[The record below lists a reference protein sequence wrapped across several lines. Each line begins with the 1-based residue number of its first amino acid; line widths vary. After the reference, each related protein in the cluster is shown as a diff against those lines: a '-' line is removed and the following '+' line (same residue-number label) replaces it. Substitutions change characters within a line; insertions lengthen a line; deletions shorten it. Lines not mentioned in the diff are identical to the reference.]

1 MYIKATMLDV
11 SIILPTYNEKEN
23 IAILIPQL
31 EGILKKQGLTSEILV
46 VDDSSP
52 DGTASVAEELNKEY
66 NNIKV
71 ITRLKKEGIGAALR
85 EGYNTAQGKLIFS
98 MDTDLSFD
106 ATVMPLILKRLE
118 EGYDLIVGN
127 RYSSEGDYEAKTSNV
142 KAKRFVSKF
151 GNKFLRFITGIDIH
165 DFSTNFRG
173 MKREAWQNIKTKEKN
188 NTLLFEMILL
198 TAYHGF
204 KVGEQRIIFK
214 DRVYGK
220 SKLNLAKEAPKFLL
234 KAINLSL
241 KSRLRLM

>member
-1 MYIKATMLDV
+1 MIEV
-11 SIILPTYNEKEN
+11 SVILPTYNEKEN
-23 IAILIPQL
+23 IAILIPQIEEIL
-31 EGILKKQGLTSEILV
+31 EKQGLKSEILV

-52 DGTASVAEELNKEY
+52 DGTALVAENLNKKY
-66 NNIKV
+66 GNIRV
-71 ITRLKKEGIGAALR
+71 ITRLKKEGIGAAMR
-85 EGYNTAQGKLIFS
+85 EGYNTAQGNLIFS

-106 ATVMPLILKRLE
+106 TNVIPLILKNLNE
-118 EGYDLIVGN
+118 DYDLIVGN
-127 RYSSEGDYEAKTSNV
+127 RYSSKGDYEARTLNV
-142 KAKRFVSKF
+142 KTKRFVSKF
-151 GNKFLRFITGIDIH
+151 GNKFLRFITGINIH

-173 MKREAWQNIKTKEKN
+173 MKREVWQNIKTKEKT

-234 KAINLSL
+234 KAISLSL
-241 KSRLRLM
+241 KSRLRLI